1 MSGWGTREM
10 SLSSN
15 RLEEQ
20 QAAVLDTGF
29 EVMDKW
35 LRLEN
40 EHTDPGFILPSRESV
55 VSWCEDHPGT
65 IVLSAN
71 ALLWTPLI
79 WAMCAG

>member
-1 MSGWGTREM
+1 M

-15 RLEEQ
+15 RLEEDNTV
-20 QAAVLDTGF
+20 VLDAGF
-29 EVMDKW
+29 EVMDEW
-35 LRLEN
+35 LRIEN
-40 EHTDPGFILPSRESV
+40 EHTDPGFILPSRDV
-55 VSWCEDHPGT
+55 VVAWCEDHPGT